1 MSRVDAQKVSPYL
14 APTNALDDGARAVTI
29 TTAMRL
35 PRNTILCF
43 TLALGA
49 LFAGCG
55 DQPEQDVE
63 ATPVGSV
70 LTGKTT
76 NPESYFEKVEEG
88 NKARQNEQQYVSP
101 FEREEPGR
109 GALNERY

>member
-1 MSRVDAQKVSPYL
+1 MDY
-14 APTNALDDGARAVTI
+14 
-29 TTAMRL
+29 AMRL
-35 PRNTILCF
+35 PRNTILCSF
-43 TLALGA
+43 LILGA

-70 LTGKTT
+70 LSGETKD
-76 NPESYFEKVEEG
+76 PESYLEKVEKG
-88 NKARQNEQQYVSP
+88 NKARQQEQQYVSP
-101 FEREEPGR
+101 FDREEPGR